1 MVRFANYVRKPPLA
15 KKTTK
20 AKRKRTRRRRT
31 RAVERRAPAH
41 KTKSIGEHIGGA
53 LGGLA
58 QKGLGKLF
66 GFGEYHE
73 ALATEI
79 GAPADSILE
88 GKTPDVNSLVAPLS
102 SNDLVPIMH
111 ESREGSVVIQRREYI
126 RTVGVS
132 SLDTTFTIE
141 INPGYANSFPWLH
154 KVARNFQQFRFL
166 GFAAE
171 YVPLSGYAVSS
182 DSAALG
188 QVAWCFAY
196 NVIAEGG
203 VADWPI
209 TSYTGVLNM
218 EGAVTGT
225 PATPMSCYME
235 CDPDKSNQHNRF
247 VYLGATPLYNYS
259 QQNLDSA
266 TLLCRK
272 GGSQNAISDTMG
284 QLWFTYEVVL
294 HEPRPQDP
302 ALSLDLG
309 DFREAWKEY
318 HELKE
323 FAGSVTDLQAIAL
336 EERMAEIKAVMDT
349 ISFKEVWARAR
360 SAAQRRRL
368 RLTEHIPDI
377 SPSVQAII
385 DREIALEEKEGG
397 LETSDTP
404 DGFLVEKPT
413 PAPRYPGAGFRPRA

>member
-1 MVRFANYVRKPPLA
+1 M
-15 KKTTK
+15 
-20 AKRKRTRRRRT
+20 
-31 RAVERRAPAH
+31 ERRAPAH

-73 ALATEI
+73 ALASEI
-79 GAPADSILE
+79 GLPAENILE
-88 GKTPDVNSLVAPLS
+88 SKSPDVNSLVKPLS
-102 SNDLVPIMH
+102 SNDLVPVMH
-111 ESREGSVVIQRREYI
+111 ESREGSIVIQRREYI
-126 RTVGVS
+126 RTVNVS
-132 SLDTTFTIE
+132 TTDTTFVVE

-154 KVARNFQQFRFL
+154 KVARNFQQYRFL

-188 QVAWCFAY
+188 QVGWCFAY

-203 VADWPI
+203 IGDWPI

-225 PATPMSCYME
+225 PATPMSCYLE

-247 VYLGATPLYNYS
+247 VYLGATPTYNYS

-272 GGSQNAISDTMG
+272 GGSQNAVAAVMG

-309 DFREAWKEY
+309 DYREVWREY
-318 HELKE
+318 HELKQ

-336 EERMAEIKAVMDT
+336 EERRAEIEAIMNT
-349 ISFKEVWARAR
+349 IRFKEVWARSR

-368 RLTEHIPDI
+368 KGRTNVPEI
-377 SPSVQAII
+377 SESVRAII
-385 DREIALEEKEGG
+385 ASEIAQEQKAEEG
-397 LETSDTP
+397 LGPTLPEHT
-404 DGFLVEKPT
+404 DGLLVERPV
-413 PAPRYPGAGFRPRA
+413 PVPGYSTATIRPRA